1 MENDSI
7 RFNDKDYKA
16 AQKLVMFVPIPLHMT
31 NDDLLAVQIAAVLT
45 MEGDAKVV

>member
-16 AQKLVMFVPIPLHMT
+16 AQKLAMFVPIPLHVT
-31 NDDLLAVQIAAVLT
+31 NDDLLACPDSGST
-45 MEGDAKVV
+45 DMEGDAKVV